1 MHICVL
7 YDENMETQNT
17 NQTELKLMT
26 CHEVADLLKVKL
38 GTIYSWIS
46 YKQIPAS
53 LYRKLGK
60 KPVFIYD
67 EVITW
72 FLAGA
77 TLKKRKRKGECE

>member
-7 YDENMETQNT
+7 YDENMEKQKT

-26 CHEVADLLKVKL
+26 CQEVADLLKVRL

-77 TLKKRKRKGECE
+77 ELKKRHRKGEM

>member
-1 MHICVL
+1 MTNL
-7 YDENMETQNT
+7 QNP
-17 NQTELKLMT
+17 QLMT
-26 CHEVADLLKVKL
+26 CNEVANLLKVKL

-46 YKQIPAS
+46 YRQIPTN

-67 EVITW
+67 EVIAW

-77 TLKKRKRKGECE
+77 ELKQRQRKQVI

>member
-1 MHICVL
+1 M
-7 YDENMETQNT
+7 DRQNT
-17 NQTELKLMT
+17 NKTELKLMT
-26 CHEVADLLKVKL
+26 CQEVADLLKVRL

-77 TLKKRKRKGECE
+77 TLKKRKRKGEM